1 MYEQI
6 KGLKELPMEEPLSPG
21 HRLCPGCG
29 ASIVVRQILLAAPKD
44 TVVAEATGCV
54 EVSTA
59 LFPYSAWN
67 RPWVHS
73 AFENAAAVA
82 SGIESAFKALARRG
96 EGSEHP
102 IIVFGG
108 DGGTYDIGLQA
119 LSGAIERGH
128 KFLYVCYDNEAYMNT
143 GIQRSGGTP
152 RGAWTTTTQV
162 GSARAGKQEAKK
174 DLVSIVVA
182 HHVPYA
188 ATASISHWRDLM
200 TKVRKALSKNGPTF
214 LHVMAPCTRGWRY
227 DAEKTIRIS
236 RLAVETR
243 VFPLYDVE
251 DGVYKITFP
260 VPSPKPVEDYLKMQG
275 RYSHLFQPQNAAE
288 LEAIRKEVDENYR
301 RLEKLSQLTSQLY
314 APHPV

>member
-6 KGLKELPMEEPLSPG
+6 KGLKELPTEEPLSPG

-29 ASIVVRQILLAAPKD
+29 ASIVVRQVLLAAPKD
-44 TVVAEATGCV
+44 TIIAEATGCL

-67 RPWVHS
+67 RPWIHS

-82 SGIESAFKALARRG
+82 SGIDAALKALDRRG
-96 EGSEHP
+96 EAKEHP

-108 DGGTYDIGLQA
+108 DGGTYDIGFQA

-128 KFLYVCYDNEAYMNT
+128 RFLYVCYDNEAYMNT

-162 GSARAGKQEAKK
+162 GSVRAGKLEAKK
-174 DLVSIVVA
+174 DLLSIVVA
-182 HHVPYA
+182 HNIPYA

-200 TKVRKALSKNGPTF
+200 TKVRKALAKEGPTF
-214 LHVMAPCTRGWRY
+214 LHVMAPCTRGWRF
-227 DAEKTIRIS
+227 DSEKTVRMS
-236 RLAVETR
+236 RLGVETR
-243 VFPLYDVE
+243 VFPLYEVE
-251 DGVYKITFP
+251 GGVYKITFP
-260 VPSPKPVEDYLKMQG
+260 VTSPKPVEEYLKLQG
-275 RYSHLFQPQNAAE
+275 RYSHLFRPENAAQ
-288 LEAIRKEVDENYR
+288 LEAIRREVEQNYR
-301 RLEKLSQLTSQLY
+301 RIERLTQLTPLLY
-314 APHPV
+314 AEAK